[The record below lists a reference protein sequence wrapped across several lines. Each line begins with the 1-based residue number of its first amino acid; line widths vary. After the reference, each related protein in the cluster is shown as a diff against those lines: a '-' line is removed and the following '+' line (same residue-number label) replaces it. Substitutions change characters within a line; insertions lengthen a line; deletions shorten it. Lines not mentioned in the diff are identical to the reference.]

1 MMGSQGAGQAPLF
14 YAFNLEDHIPS
25 DHLLRGIDRF
35 MDLSE
40 LRQHLASFYSHTG
53 RPSIDPE
60 LMIRMLVVG
69 YCFGIRSERR
79 LCEEV
84 HLNLAYRWFCRLGL
98 EDRIPDHSTFSK
110 NRHGRFRQSD
120 AFRHLFES
128 VLRRCMGEGL
138 VGGEGFAID
147 ASVIKADANR
157 AKGVPGNQ
165 AHDWNQGEGA
175 SRAVREYL
183 SALDASNPA
192 ADDDEPES
200 PSGPSSPPK
209 KISLTDPGARWTAA
223 PGGPAFYAYSTNYLI
238 DLAAGIIVDVE
249 ATPAH
254 RTDEVDSTRTMIER
268 VEKRFDLRPKRLVG
282 DTAYGAAPMLNWI
295 VNDKGIE
302 PHIPVWEK
310 SQRGDGTFSRSDFR
324 FDEQSSSYE
333 CPGEKQLTTTGRP
346 TSEGTVLF
354 RAKNEDCAGC
364 AHKQRCCPN
373 TPNRKIARSIFEDA
387 RDVARTVCT
396 TPAYAQSRK
405 DRKKVEMLF
414 AHLKRIMKLDR
425 LRLRGLNGAR
435 DEFLM
440 AAAVQNLRRMAKWL
454 GPKAGNRNLVPV

>member
-1 MMGSQGAGQAPLF
+1 MGSQGAGQAPLF
-14 YAFNLEDHIPS
+14 YAFNLEDHIPG

-53 RPSIDPE
+53 RPLIDPE
-60 LMIRMLVVG
+60 LMIRMLVIG
-69 YCFGIRSERR
+69 YCFSLRSERR

-84 HLNLAYRWFCRLGL
+84 HLNLAYRWFCRLAL

-120 AFRHLFES
+120 ALRHIFES
-128 VLRRCMGEGL
+128 VLCRCMVEGL

-165 AHDWNQGEGA
+165 SHNWNQGGP

-183 SALDASNPA
+183 SALYASNPT
-192 ADDDEPES
+192 ADDDERPPP

-209 KISLTDPGARWTAA
+209 NISLTDPAARWTAA

-238 DLAAGIIVDVE
+238 DLDAGIIVDVE

-254 RTDEVDSTRTMIER
+254 RRDEVESTRTMIKR
-268 VEKRFDLRPKRLVG
+268 VEKRFNLKPKRLVG

-295 VNDKGIE
+295 VNDKQIA

-310 SQRGDGTFSRSDFR
+310 SQRDDGTFSRSDFR
-324 FDEQSSSYE
+324 FDEQSSSYK
-333 CPGEKQLTTTGRP
+333 CPGGKQLTTTGRP
-346 TSEGTVLF
+346 TSEDAVLF
-354 RAKNEDCAGC
+354 
-364 AHKQRCCPN
+364 
-373 TPNRKIARSIFEDA
+373 
-387 RDVARTVCT
+387 
-396 TPAYAQSRK
+396 
-405 DRKKVEMLF
+405 
-414 AHLKRIMKLDR
+414 
-425 LRLRGLNGAR
+425 
-435 DEFLM
+435 
-440 AAAVQNLRRMAKWL
+440 
-454 GPKAGNRNLVPV
+454 